1 MARINYE
8 IPMLSARGIISYAEK
23 QDEEKY
29 IFNLNN
35 SATAKCLMNKENT
48 LQEDCAMFYQLMS
61 VLSSDKFTQPKND
74 TKISELS
81 DVIVYIDFGGI
92 FDREAKSERIRLRQ
106 LKAKSMFRPKGIN
119 IDLGTGIKNFVAFER
134 SASMSRN
141 ARLSFIRR
149 DVYEKVK
156 ARIQIDMNIGLCQL
170 SKLYAYNGLMFS
182 GGTRIESKTL
192 FDKDSIVIIKA
203 WETFIKTHAVT
214 VTSNDKNTAV
224 KKYKRTEKDI
234 EFTCDAFD
242 GEGFISPTFAK
253 EIDKQFCGKHIHS
266 SFQIRLPYIK
276 GMVHEVDFKSFL
288 KSVGINFVKDMWGVE
303 HPVDK
308 INLILTDTMFKGKGW
323 LSENNLSFNDYLDRC
338 KKYRHSL
345 YISNVGKDEKE
356 NLTELN
362 FQFLNTVAIPEEKF
376 RPKDLPL
383 GWEESPSRD
392 KREWLT
398 KATEQAYYDYCNNRK
413 YRTDYYAKH
422 LDDGDEDLRIKARLI
437 NKNSLLI
444 DEPFFAK
451 DIDDIAEN
459 ILRKYAV
466 GQLFVKGDNRYLS
479 ADLMSLFSFLASDS
493 KKVSDVINEELSGNF
508 VYAPGNNYGTDYK
521 YSLLRNPHISKN
533 ESVQVR
539 PLKNVGYYRNKYFSH
554 LTDIIMV
561 SDNSDIPMR
570 LSGADF
576 DGDMVKTIA
585 DHIIISYLYTKET
598 EPEYYG
604 KSDNP
609 LPLLFIPT
617 EELIVSDANDWEA
630 RFETVKNT
638 FSSRVGQISNAAL
651 NRSILAYDENAKG
664 KKAQYRKETE
674 TLAILTGLEI
684 DSAKSGVKPDLSE
697 YLGTNKAPKSLFLK
711 YKSLIE
717 KQNEHRAWY
726 EKTYDEQF
734 REFFKNTDWSAVSS
748 NLERLPYYAYEL
760 KRNTPKAKQKPA
772 PDSEIFTFAQNPDWK
787 AGLDKKKLNRI
798 IALMDDYERCLKR
811 IRNNRN
817 NSNIPERKSDIERI
831 LFMHGQEKDYDT
843 DELYALFTDFTPEE
857 IEEIY
862 NGIQEKKWQFMP
874 PEEREEFLRTYLIGE
889 RFESYMELFCD
900 FRHNG
905 DRVFSDIICDKYSE
919 NKLHNLTSL
928 HFENDSEE
936 MTAMVFAYRN
946 KSKTYDY
953 KEAVTEECRKLLS
966 KIVRLNDAVPY
977 VVAAGYRRYIFDILL
992 TETEKYIIERGVSY
1006 VK

>member
-1 MARINYE
+1 MAQITYE
-8 IPMLSARGIISYAEK
+8 IPLLSARGIISYAEK
-23 QDEEKY
+23 QNDETY

-48 LQEDCAMFYQLMS
+48 LQRDCAMFYQIMS
-61 VLSSDKFTQPKND
+61 VLTLDKFTQPKDD
-74 TKISELS
+74 TKISDLS
-81 DVIVYIDFGGI
+81 DVLIYIDFGGI
-92 FDREAKSERIRLRQ
+92 FDRDAMSERIRLRQ
-106 LKAKSMFRPKGIN
+106 LKAKSMFRSEGIN
-119 IDLGTGIKNFVAFER
+119 IDLGTGMKNYVAFER

-141 ARLSFIRR
+141 ARLSFIRS

-156 ARIQIDMNIGLCQL
+156 ARIELDMNIGLCQL

-182 GGTRIESKTL
+182 GGTRIESKHL
-192 FDKDSIVIIKA
+192 FDKDSIVIIRTGKRR
-203 WETFIKTHAVT
+203 IKTHAVT
-214 VTSNDKNTAV
+214 VTSKDKNKAV
-224 KKYKRTEKDI
+224 KKYNRAEKDI
-234 EFTCDAFD
+234 EYFYDSFD
-242 GEGFISPTFAK
+242 GEGFISPSFAK
-253 EIDKQFCGKHIHS
+253 EIDRQFCGKHIHS

-288 KSVGINFVKDMWGVE
+288 KSLGIYSVKDMWGVD

-323 LSENNLSFNDYLDRC
+323 LKENNLSFSDYLDRC

-345 YISNVGKDEKE
+345 YISNVGKAEAE
-356 NLTELN
+356 SLTELN

-383 GWEESPSRD
+383 GWKDSPARD
-392 KREWLT
+392 TREWLT
-398 KATEQAYYDYCNNRK
+398 KETEQAYYDYCNNRK
-413 YRTDYYAKH
+413 YRIDYYTKY
-422 LDDGDEDLRIKARLI
+422 LNNSDDDLKIKAKLI
-437 NKNSLLI
+437 DKNPLLI
-444 DEPFFAK
+444 DEPFFSK
-451 DIDDIAEN
+451 EIDDIADN

-466 GQLFVKGDNRYLS
+466 GQLFVEGDNRYLS
-479 ADLMSLFSFLASDS
+479 ADLMSIFSFLASDS
-493 KKVSDVINEELSGNF
+493 KKVADIINEELTDNY
-508 VYAPGNNYGTDYK
+508 VYAPGNSYGADYK

-539 PLKNVGYYRNKYFSH
+539 PFKNVGYYRNKYFSH
-554 LTDIIMV
+554 LTDVIMV
-561 SDNSDIPMR
+561 PDNSDIPMR
-570 LSGADF
+570 LGGADF

-585 DHIIISYLYTKET
+585 DSIIVSYLYTKET

-617 EELIVSDANDWEA
+617 EEPIVSDANDWET

-697 YLGTNKAPKSLFLK
+697 YLVHSRAPKSLFLK

-717 KQNEHRAWY
+717 KQNERRAWY
-726 EKTYDEQF
+726 EKTYDQQF
-734 REFFKNTDWSAVSS
+734 KEFFKNTDWSGVSS

-760 KRNTPKAKQKPA
+760 KKNTPKAKGKTA

-787 AGLDKKKLNRI
+787 SSLDKKKLSRVS
-798 IALMDDYERCLKR
+798 ALLRDYEHCLRR
-811 IRNNRN
+811 IRTHRN
-817 NSNIPERKSDIERI
+817 VSESQNRKSDIERI
-831 LFMHGQEKDYDT
+831 LFMRGQENEYDT

-857 IEEIY
+857 MEEIY
-862 NGIQEKKWQFMP
+862 TQMQKCKWQFML
-874 PEEREEFLRTYLIGE
+874 PEEREQFLRTYLNGE
-889 RFESYMELFCD
+889 RFESYNELFCD
-900 FRHNG
+900 FRQNG
-905 DRVFSDIICDKYSE
+905 DRIFSNIICDRYAE

-936 MTAMVFAYRN
+936 MTAMMLAYRN
-946 KSKTYDY
+946 KSKTYGY
-953 KEAVTEECRKLLS
+953 KETVTEECRKLLS
-966 KIVRLNDAVPY
+966 KIIRLNDAVPY
-977 VVAAGYRRYIFDILL
+977 VVAAGYRKYIFDILL
-992 TETEKYIIERGVSY
+992 TETEKYIIGRRKPY
-1006 VK
+1006 AK

>member
-1 MARINYE
+1 MAHITYE

-23 QDEEKY
+23 QNEETY
-29 IFNLNN
+29 IFNLNS

-48 LQEDCAMFYQLMS
+48 LQDDCAMFYQLMS
-61 VLSSDKFTQPKND
+61 VLTSDKFTRPKDD
-74 TKISELS
+74 TKIYDLS
-81 DVIVYIDFGGI
+81 DVIVYIDFSGI
-92 FDREAKSERIRLRQ
+92 FDRDAKSERIRLRQ
-106 LKAKSMFRPKGIN
+106 LKAKSMFMPEGIN
-119 IDLGTGIKNFVAFER
+119 LDLGTGMKNYVAFER

-141 ARLSFIRR
+141 ARLSFIRS

-156 ARIQIDMNIGLCQL
+156 SRIELDMNIGLCQL

-182 GGTRIESKTL
+182 GGTRIESKNL
-192 FDKDSIVIIKA
+192 FDKDSIVIIKT
-203 WETFIKTHAVT
+203 WERRMKTHAVT
-214 VTSNDKNTAV
+214 VTSKDKNTAV

-234 EFTCDAFD
+234 EFSYDSFD
-242 GEGFISPTFAK
+242 GEGFISPSFAK

-288 KSVGINFVKDMWGVE
+288 KSIGIYSVKDMWGVE

-323 LSENNLSFNDYLDRC
+323 LQENNLSFSDYLDRC

-345 YISNVGKDEKE
+345 YISNVGKGEFE

-383 GWEESPSRD
+383 GWKDSPSKD

-398 KATEQAYYDYCNNRK
+398 KETEQAYYDYCNNRS
-413 YRTDYYAKH
+413 YRINYYTKHINDNTDFK
-422 LDDGDEDLRIKARLI
+422 IKARLI
-437 NKNSLLI
+437 DKNSLLI
-444 DEPFFAK
+444 DEPFFSK
-451 DIDDIAEN
+451 DIDDIVEN
-459 ILRKYAV
+459 ILRKYAI
-466 GQLFVKGDNRYLS
+466 GQLFVQGDNRYLS
-479 ADLMSLFSFLASDS
+479 ADLMSLFASLADGNRKFADIS
-493 KKVSDVINEELSGNF
+493 NEELSGNF
-508 VYAPGNNYGTDYK
+508 VYAPGNSYGTDYK

-539 PLKNVGYYRNKYFSH
+539 PLEKVGYYRNKYFSH
-554 LTDIIMV
+554 LTDVIMV
-561 SDNSDIPMR
+561 PDNSDIPMR
-570 LSGADF
+570 LGGADF

-585 DHIIISYLYTKET
+585 DNIIISYLYTKEN

-617 EELIVSDANDWEA
+617 EEPIVSDANDWEA

-697 YLGTNKAPKSLFLK
+697 YLVTNRAPKSLFLK

-717 KQNEHRAWY
+717 KQNERRSWY
-726 EKTYDEQF
+726 EKTYEQQF
-734 REFFKNTDWSAVSS
+734 REFFKNTDWLSISS

-760 KRNTPKAKQKPA
+760 KRNTPKAKGKTA
-772 PDSEIFTFAQNPDWK
+772 PDSEIFTFAQNPDWQS
-787 AGLDKKKLNRI
+787 GLDKKKLSRVSS
-798 IALMDDYERCLKR
+798 LMKDYEHCLRR
-811 IRNNRN
+811 IRSHRNASESQNRQ
-817 NSNIPERKSDIERI
+817 SDIERI
-831 LFMHGQEKDYDT
+831 LFMRGQENDYDT

-857 IEEIY
+857 VEEVY
-862 NGIQEKKWQFMP
+862 SQMQKRKWQFML
-874 PEEREEFLRTYLIGE
+874 PEEREQFLRTYLNGGP
-889 RFESYMELFCD
+889 FESYIELFCD
-900 FRHNG
+900 FRQNG
-905 DRVFSDIICDKYSE
+905 DRIFSNIICDRYAE
-919 NKLHNLTSL
+919 NKLHSLTSL

-936 MTAMVFAYRN
+936 MTAMMLAYRN
-946 KSKTYDY
+946 KSKTYGY

-966 KIVRLNDAVPY
+966 KIIRLNDAVPY
-977 VVAAGYRRYIFDILL
+977 VVAAGYRKYIFDLLL
-992 TETEKYIIERGVSY
+992 TETEKYIIDRSKPY
-1006 VK
+1006 AK